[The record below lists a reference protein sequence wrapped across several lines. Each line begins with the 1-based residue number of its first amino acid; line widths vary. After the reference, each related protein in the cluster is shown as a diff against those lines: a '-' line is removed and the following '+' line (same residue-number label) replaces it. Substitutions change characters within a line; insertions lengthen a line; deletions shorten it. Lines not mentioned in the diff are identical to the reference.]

1 MTAKHLLGRFAV
13 LVALGL
19 LVVPPA
25 AAQGSKWWQ
34 SEQYRRDLG
43 LSSEQSRRL
52 EEIFQAA
59 VPTLKAQKKALDLA
73 EAEFERLMERGDDG
87 SVMDQVE
94 RVETARAELNKS
106 HTMMML
112 RMKKVLTPDQ
122 WARFTALHQAAE
134 RERARAGGRGTGTK

>member
-1 MTAKHLLGRFAV
+1 MTAKHLLGRFAA
-13 LVALGL
+13 LVAIGL
-19 LVVPPA
+19 LVVAPA

-43 LSSEQSRRL
+43 LSTEQSRRL

-94 RVETARAELNKS
+94 RVETARAELNKT
-106 HTMMML
+106 HTLMML

-122 WARFTALHQAAE
+122 WARFTALHQAVE
-134 RERARAGGRGTGTK
+134 RERSRPGGRGGTK

>member
-1 MTAKHLLGRFAV
+1 MTAKYLLGQFTV
-13 LVALGL
+13 LVAVGL
-19 LVVPPA
+19 LLAQPT

-43 LSSEQSRRL
+43 LTTEQSRRL
-52 EEIFQAA
+52 EEVFQTA
-59 VPTLKAQKKALDLA
+59 VPTLKARKKALDLA
-73 EAEFERLMERGDDG
+73 EAEFERLVERGDDG

-94 RVETARAELNKS
+94 RVETARAELNKT
-106 HTMMML
+106 HTLMML

-134 RERARAGGRGTGTK
+134 RERSRAGGRGSTK